1 MHSKD
6 MILSCPMTINYT
18 HTHTQRHICTDFMLL
33 FIYVIVQ
40 CYYNM
45 SSAACVSTIDWWL
58 HQVCAFL
65 CIYFS
70 VVAIAIAFVS
80 LSFLFTVFFSL
91 LFLLFIFRACLY
103 IHRDVTLWKK
113 NNQWIAA
120 VVNSQMN
127 AIRFVTSI
135 FQAIF
140 FKSTLYG

>member
-1 MHSKD
+1 MLLLFFSRKRKSRLNDKINMHSKD

-80 LSFLFTVFFSL
+80 LSFLFTVFFLYCFFFSFSGHVCIFIVTWHYEKKIINEL
-91 LFLLFIFRACLY
+91 LL
-103 IHRDVTLWKK
+103 
-113 NNQWIAA
+113 
-120 VVNSQMN
+120 
-127 AIRFVTSI
+127 
-135 FQAIF
+135 
-140 FKSTLYG
+140 